1 MYSLWI
7 IEDVNLKSLV
17 HSSDK
22 PEIVLLVGPPASGK
36 STLCDTFFSDYIRI
50 NQDTLKTIAKCI
62 KAATTSLKSGNSV
75 IVDNTNGNKEVVYV
89 NVVNDRFVGDGLN
102 WQRASPFQFELLCW
116 MSQNSLPYIWM
127 LIDRLGSME
136 INVMSLMWRLICFS
150 ADLKSQMKRKASK
163 VSVPFPLCHKSL
175 HRRRRKNTSTPLYTE
190 CLPMFSKTWSIWLF
204 SNSIWQIQIESG
216 NRSYFTKLWK
226 IKNEF

>member
-1 MYSLWI
+1 M
-7 IEDVNLKSLV
+7 NLKSLV

-36 STLCDTFFSDYIRI
+36 S
-50 NQDTLKTIAKCI
+50 TLKTIAKCI

-116 MSQNSLPYIWM
+116 MSQNSLPYI
-127 LIDRLGSME
+127 
-136 INVMSLMWRLICFS
+136 
-150 ADLKSQMKRKASK
+150 
-163 VSVPFPLCHKSL
+163 
-175 HRRRRKNTSTPLYTE
+175 
-190 CLPMFSKTWSIWLF
+190 
-204 SNSIWQIQIESG
+204 
-216 NRSYFTKLWK
+216 
-226 IKNEF
+226 